1 MKRALRTIV
10 YCAIFG
16 GLAMGLF
23 GVLTTM
29 DTAVNQPS
37 TVAALVLA
45 FLVAGTIGA
54 LMAGTIIGI
63 PLAIVGMMRTSAAE
77 RAQAMAPL
85 THQPPAGPGVA
96 SADASRAFWIGTP
109 GQPLETRATVLSVS
123 PFSDVFAERAVRY
136 LHWLRTSEG
145 HVLRWLANESRGLA
159 TGEEIIL
166 RGKVKEHSWDGD
178 AQPITEVWYCQTRPA
193 PREHAPGS
201 AASPPGA
208 SRTPPP
214 PLPAATKEKGEETD
228 PPPAREPQS
237 GPASTAEPSPPP
249 MTEER
254 RAEIARRR
262 AAVKAADERR
272 AAEFRRKAQ
281 QSGASPPAPLAPVRA
296 QPQRP
301 APEQVDLSDPER
313 VNTILRELDAMP
325 GLEAVTEQVASLA
338 ETVRG
343 NERRKR
349 AGLRTAEVGLHLIF
363 SGPPG
368 TAKTTVANAW
378 GRVLCA
384 TGLLPTD
391 RTKVVKREDLVGQH
405 VGATAIKTR
414 EVIDAALGGV
424 LFIDEAYSLASTGA
438 GGPDFGAEAVEVLL
452 ARMEEERGNLAVII
466 AGYPDDIDRL
476 LASNAGL
483 RSRFEETIR
492 FEPYDPATL
501 VRIAQ
506 TIAQEAD
513 YEWDDGALAA
523 LRTAFTRLVA
533 APPEGWANGRE
544 VRKILGQASRAQS
557 RRLGEAEPSRL
568 LTEADA
574 RTALTRLYPQAV

>member
-1 MKRALRTIV
+1 MKQAIRTIIYTAV
-10 YCAIFG
+10 FG

-29 DTAVNQPS
+29 DTAASQPS

-63 PLAIVGMMRTSAAE
+63 PLAVIGTMRRSAAE
-77 RAQAMAPL
+77 RAQSMSPL
-85 THQPPAGPGVA
+85 SSHQPHVLGVA
-96 SADASRAFWIGTP
+96 TGDASGSFWIGTP
-109 GQPLETRATVLSVS
+109 GQPLETRATVLPVS
-123 PFSDVFAERAVRY
+123 PYSDVFAERAVRY
-136 LHWLRTSEG
+136 LHWLRTPAG
-145 HVLRWLANESRGLA
+145 HALRWLANDPRGLS
-159 TGEEIIL
+159 TGDEIIL
-166 RGKVKEHSWDGD
+166 RGTVKEHSWDGD
-178 AQPITEVWYCQTRPA
+178 AQPVTEVWYCRTRTA
-193 PREHAPGS
+193 PREN
-201 AASPPGA
+201 SPSGA
-208 SRTPPP
+208 SITPP
-214 PLPAATKEKGEETD
+214 PLPVATEEESEEPGPT
-228 PPPAREPQS
+228 PPHEPES
-237 GPASTAEPSPPP
+237 GPASPAEPAPPP
-249 MTEER
+249 MTDER
-254 RAEIARRR
+254 RAEMARRR
-262 AAVKAADERR
+262 EAMRAADEK
-272 AAEFRRKAQ
+272 AAARIRQ
-281 QSGASPPAPLAPVRA
+281 QGQRSGALPAAPLAPVRA

-349 AGLRTAEVGLHLIF
+349 AGLRTAEVGLHLIL

-405 VGATAIKTR
+405 VGSTAIKTR
-414 EVIDAALGGV
+414 EVIDGAVGGV
-424 LFIDEAYSLASTGA
+424 LFIDEAYSLASTGG

-452 ARMEEERGNLAVII
+452 ARMEEERGNLAVIV
-466 AGYPDDIDRL
+466 AGYPDDIEML

-483 RSRFEETIR
+483 RSRFEETIH
-492 FEPYDPATL
+492 FKSYDAPTL
-501 VRIAQ
+501 VLIARA
-506 TIAQEAD
+506 IAHEAD
-513 YEWDDGALAA
+513 YEWDDEALNV
-523 LRTAFTRLVA
+523 LRTAFTRIVA

-557 RRLGEAEPSRL
+557 RRLGEAEPERT
-568 LTEADA
+568 LTADDT
-574 RTALTRLYPQAV
+574 RTAIQRLYPQAV

>member
-63 PLAIVGMMRTSAAE
+63 PLAVVGMIRRSAAE

-85 THQPPAGPGVA
+85 TYQPDGPGAA
-96 SADASRAFWIGTP
+96 SAGGSRAFWIGAP
-109 GQPLETRATVLSVS
+109 GQSLDTRATVLSVS
-123 PFSDVFAERAVRY
+123 LYSDPFAERAVRH
-136 LHWLRTSEG
+136 LHWLRTPEG
-145 HVLRWLANESRGLA
+145 HVLRWLANDPRGLS
-159 TGEEIIL
+159 TGDEIIL
-166 RGKVKEHSWDGD
+166 RGTVKDHTWDSNGE
-178 AQPITEVWYCQTRPA
+178 PITEVWYCQTRPA
-193 PREHAPGS
+193 PRENSPGS
-201 AASPPGA
+201 ANSPSGA
-208 SRTPPP
+208 SRTPPH
-214 PLPAATKEKGEETD
+214 LPVATKEEGKD
-228 PPPAREPQS
+228 PAPAPPREPES
-237 GPASTAEPSPPP
+237 SPASTAEPSPPP

-254 RAEIARRR
+254 RAEIARQR
-262 AAVKAADERR
+262 AAVKAADERL
-272 AAEFRRKAQ
+272 AAEIRRKAQ
-281 QSGASPPAPLAPVRA
+281 RSGATPPAPLAPVRA

-301 APEQVDLSDPER
+301 EPEQVDLSDPER
-313 VNTILRELDAMP
+313 VNAILRELDAMP

-391 RTKVVKREDLVGQH
+391 RTKVAKREDLVGQH
-405 VGATAIKTR
+405 VGSTAIKTR
-414 EVIDAALGGV
+414 EVIDGALGGV
-424 LFIDEAYSLASTGA
+424 LFIDEAYSLASTGG

-466 AGYPDDIDRL
+466 AGYPDDIERL

-492 FEPYDPATL
+492 FEPYNPATL

-513 YEWDDGALAA
+513 YEWDDGALSA
-523 LRTAFTRLVA
+523 LRTAFKRLVA

-557 RRLGEAEPSRL
+557 RRLGDAEPSRT

-574 RTALTRLYPQAV
+574 RAALQRLYPQAV